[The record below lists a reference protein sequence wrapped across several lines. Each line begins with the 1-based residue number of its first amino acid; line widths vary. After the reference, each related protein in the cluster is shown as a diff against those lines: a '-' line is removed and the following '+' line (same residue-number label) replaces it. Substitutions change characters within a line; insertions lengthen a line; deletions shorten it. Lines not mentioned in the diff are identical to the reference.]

1 LSGGFENVEK
11 LGHLFH
17 PKDIIDVAAGI
28 GKAIEVKG
36 EAVIGGLTRWT
47 GPEGENVG
55 HGFILSNEVLPAL
68 SSTYDPDEK
77 APVASPWTAWPIS
90 GADPEEK
97 APVAAPL
104 ATVGA
109 EPEEKASTASPPK
122 RVAEVG
128 EDPEENISTPI
139 PACRSVEAGECVAA
153 VILRSAVMVFL
164 PGVWLPMGEG
174 LHVKIVL
181 QHKFYTKKVLMLQG
195 TPQAGA

>member
-1 LSGGFENVEK
+1 MSGGFENVEK

-109 EPEEKASTASPPK
+109 EPEEKASTASPVIMAVVEGAEPDEK
-122 RVAEVG
+122 AQTASPVTMAEAVGAEPDEKAPTASPRNVVRLARGGRARREEASQVA
-128 EDPEENISTPI
+128 
-139 PACRSVEAGECVAA
+139 
-153 VILRSAVMVFL
+153 
-164 PGVWLPMGEG
+164 
-174 LHVKIVL
+174 VKSGR
-181 QHKFYTKKVLMLQG
+181 TRW
-195 TPQAGA
+195 

>member
-1 LSGGFENVEK
+1 MSGGFENIEK

-17 PKDIIDVAAGI
+17 LKDIIDVAAGI

-36 EAVIGGLTRWT
+36 EAVVGGLTRWT

-55 HGFILSNEVLPAL
+55 HGFIPSNEVLPAL

-128 EDPEENISTPI
+128 EDPDENISTPI

-164 PGVWLPMGEG
+164 PGVVVADGRRIARKNC
-174 LHVKIVL
+174 VAI
-181 QHKFYTKKVLMLQG
+181 
-195 TPQAGA
+195 